1 MAGPELA
8 KDKTGV
14 RLQVAHH
21 KTDAQDGTE
30 TGLSVFELD
39 GTSAAD
45 TSSAF
50 AYNTAVKV
58 ASTTATIWVKTGT
71 AVTAVASEGEPIFAS
86 TWDHM
91 VVNAGEKISVIGGK
105 ATIVP
110 IAG

>member
-21 KTDAQDGTE
+21 KSDAQDATK
-30 TGLSVFELD
+30 TGLSSFELD
-39 GTSAAD
+39 GSSAAA

-58 ASTTATIWVKTGT
+58 ASTTATAWIKVGVD
-71 AVTAVASEGEPIFAS
+71 VTAVASEGDVVFAS

-105 ATIVP
+105 ASIIP

>member
-21 KTDAQDGTE
+21 KTDVQDVTQ
-30 TGLSVFELD
+30 TGLATFNLD
-39 GTSAAD
+39 GTSSAD
-45 TSSAF
+45 SSNSF
-50 AYNTAVKV
+50 IYNTTVKV
-58 ASTTATIWVKTGT
+58 SSTTATIWVKTGVT
-71 AVTAVASEGEPIFAS
+71 VTAVSEEGEPLFIN

-91 VVNAGEKISVIGGK
+91 VIKAGENISVIGGK